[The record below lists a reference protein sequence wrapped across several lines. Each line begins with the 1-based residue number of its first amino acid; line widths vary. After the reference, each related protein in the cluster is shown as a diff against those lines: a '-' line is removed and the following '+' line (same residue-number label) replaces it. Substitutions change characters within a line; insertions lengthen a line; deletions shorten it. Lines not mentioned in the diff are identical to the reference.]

1 LVDNFKKFSAL
12 GLRGA
17 FGPVFQKFIEQESEQ
32 NKWRFVCADTS
43 TSMGLGR
50 LRSASPQNFVEVGI
64 AEQAAVAI
72 ATGLALEKVPTYVG
86 SFAPFIVGRCW
97 EQIRLASYMGA
108 NLVIVGFG
116 GGLGLSY
123 LGYTHCALED
133 VGLMNEIPNTHIFE
147 PSTPDD
153 IYRALQ
159 LSASLGGIKYLRLTG
174 EGVINRS
181 LYGESFKPIY
191 DGFGHIREASGRR
204 AKKLVITSGYM
215 ASRIATDDSSDM
227 LVWMYLSKSP
237 DSQFLQSY
245 DEIVIIAEAYSSILY
260 QKIQQS
266 LMGCATKL
274 TVSTLAKK
282 FSKPGGFDF
291 CAEELGWI
299 NHK

>member
-1 LVDNFKKFSAL
+1 MDNFKKFSAL

-17 FGPVFQKFIEQESEQ
+17 FGPVFQKFIEQESQQ

-50 LRSASPQNFVEVGI
+50 LRSASPQNFLEVGI

-72 ATGLALEKVPTYVG
+72 ATGLALENVPTYVG
-86 SFAPFIVGRCW
+86 SFAPFIVGRSW

-108 NLVIVGFG
+108 NLVVVGFG

-133 VGLMNEIPNTHIFE
+133 VGLINEVPNTHIFE

-153 IYRALQ
+153 IYRVLQ
-159 LSASLGGIKYLRLTG
+159 LSASLEGVKYLRLTG

-181 LYGESFKPIY
+181 LYSESFKLVH
-191 DGFGHIREASGRR
+191 DGFGYIRQDNGRR
-204 AKKLVITSGYM
+204 TKKLVITSGYM
-215 ASRIATDDSSDM
+215 ASRIVIDDSNDL
-227 LVWMYLSKSP
+227 LVWIYLSKAP
-237 DSQFLQSY
+237 DPKLLQAY

-260 QKIQQS
+260 QKIQQR
-266 LMGCATKL
+266 LVGCATKL

-282 FSKPGGFDF
+282 FSKPGDFDF
-291 CAEELGWI
+291 CADELGWTGD
-299 NHK
+299 K